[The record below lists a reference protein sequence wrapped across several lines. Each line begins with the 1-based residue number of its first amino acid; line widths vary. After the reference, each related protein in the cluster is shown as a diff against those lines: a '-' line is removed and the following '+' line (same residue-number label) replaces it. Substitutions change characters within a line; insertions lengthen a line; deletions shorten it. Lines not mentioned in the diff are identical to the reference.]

1 MTKIIGAQELG
12 KRVARE
18 AAKTGVAPD
27 RLRKWIASAAL
38 LELFNVAYAEGRI
51 SDYCIKGGFAVELRN
66 PSLARASQDI
76 DIVVTGDL
84 PDRALLET
92 VIAQPWTLFSF
103 SIKSEERRDHA
114 TRLALQAVYNKVP
127 WTTVKLD
134 IVREPIEAIEAVEAH
149 DLTVYG
155 LVGTNPIPCLSLSE
169 QIAQYVHAISLPAV
183 DGKRPSRARNIV
195 DIYVF
200 DQYVSCDDDEVL
212 DATIKLFE
220 RRGTHAF
227 PPVFDIPDAWIAELQ
242 TIAIELDLELD
253 GTGLVRFFSTF
264 IARILG
270 VPVSM
275 NYEYRFLVLSALP
288 NVPSIIEGAIKNDP
302 VLDVFNRM
310 TQSEGWKLAHLM
322 RYPSRDVTHAM
333 LAVLERPFSETNK

>member
-1 MTKIIGAQELG
+1 MTKVIGAQELG

-27 RLRKWIASAAL
+27 RLRKRIASAAL

-51 SDYCIKGGFAVELRN
+51 TDYCIKGGLAVELRN

-76 DIVVTGDL
+76 DIIVTGDL
-84 PDRALLET
+84 SDRALLKT
-92 VIAQPWTLFSF
+92 VIAQPWALFSF

-114 TRLALQAVYNKVP
+114 TRLVLQAVYNKVP

-134 IVREPIEAIEAVEAH
+134 IVREPIEAIEPVEAH

-155 LVGTNPIPCLSLSE
+155 LVGTNPIPCLSLSD

-183 DGKRPSRARNIV
+183 DGKRPSRARNIL

-200 DQYVSCDDDEVL
+200 DQYVGCDDGDVL
-212 DATIKLFE
+212 NATIMLFE

-227 PPVFDIPDAWIAELQ
+227 PPVIDIPEAWTAELH
-242 TIAIELDLELD
+242 TIAKELELDLD
-253 GTGLVRFFSTF
+253 GIGLVRFFNTF

-288 NVPSIIEGAIKNDP
+288 TAPSIMEGAIKNDP
-302 VLDVFNRM
+302 ALDVFNRM

-322 RYPSRDVTHAM
+322 RYPSRDVTHTM
-333 LAVLERPFSETNK
+333 LVVLERPLPETSK